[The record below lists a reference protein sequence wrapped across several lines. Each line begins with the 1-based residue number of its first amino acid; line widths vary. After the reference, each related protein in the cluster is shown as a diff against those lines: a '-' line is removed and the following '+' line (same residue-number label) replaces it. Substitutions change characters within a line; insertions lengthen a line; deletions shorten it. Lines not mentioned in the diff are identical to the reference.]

1 MKTDILTISSDGSNM
16 EEALAHV
23 FRRFRRR
30 FTDDVPQLRMVN
42 GGL

>member
-23 FRRFRRR
+23 FRRF
-30 FTDDVPQLRMVN
+30 TDDVPQLRMVN